1 MRLLLACVLLAC
13 VRRSTGWVT
22 KTIGS
27 SKFPMRWSVPESNED
42 AAGLGAGISW
52 AIADD
57 FGEKMVPLFKEND
70 FRLGY
75 DFVTAESLND
85 ALQRAMFQWASNHKY
100 LNFFNV
106 SDKCTAAEGKDCAV
120 AELYIHAGAGG
131 EEFQWAPVKVFQTF
145 NSTSGAR
152 VRTTAGESIDAR
164 AIVKSEVKFFTDH
177 PVEAPDFR
185 LGRQCFYL
193 DETFCEPFHRE
204 QRKYDLKLM
213 VEVVCFV
220 IWAIAFLMAVK
231 RLLEYVVGYCQ
242 KGWEGVKM
250 IMRVHASH
258 ILYSYFTM
266 LMLIFPPA
274 FYWVALYPCFLCVSF
289 ESIATGAIGQVLGF
303 EYNDAPDVTNYK
315 STERMSADVCKKP
328 HEYIAESSA
337 DTASVVRTPSN
348 FAANYCLTGSDLDG
362 LYHLYPLCSG
372 ARVIPGCLRSKT
384 NLGFLRVGLAFGLP
398 FVVTSLVIFVG
409 VAVLRRVE
417 KRASEDV
424 KKRLAVNAFATSSPV
439 KVPKR
444 RQSLGGKILSRFSG
458 RSSSRAGLPRK
469 PSDARPHSVSSS
481 TMAQQP
487 AHAPAEADYDN
498 LVARRV

>member
-1 MRLLLACVLLAC
+1 MSPRPAASRDSRARARS
-13 VRRSTGWVT
+13 RRAQ
-22 KTIGS
+22 
-27 SKFPMRWSVPESNED
+27 

-242 KGWEGVKM
+242 KGTRRESTARAPHLRRGVA
-250 IMRVHASH
+250 R
-258 ILYSYFTM
+258 
-266 LMLIFPPA
+266 
-274 FYWVALYPCFLCVSF
+274 
-289 ESIATGAIGQVLGF
+289 
-303 EYNDAPDVTNYK
+303 
-315 STERMSADVCKKP
+315 
-328 HEYIAESSA
+328 
-337 DTASVVRTPSN
+337 
-348 FAANYCLTGSDLDG
+348 AA
-362 LYHLYPLCSG
+362 
-372 ARVIPGCLRSKT
+372 R
-384 NLGFLRVGLAFGLP
+384 
-398 FVVTSLVIFVG
+398 LVI
-409 VAVLRRVE
+409 
-417 KRASEDV
+417 
-424 KKRLAVNAFATSSPV
+424 
-439 KVPKR
+439 
-444 RQSLGGKILSRFSG
+444 Q
-458 RSSSRAGLPRK
+458 LPRCR
-469 PSDARPHSVSSS
+469 DALQRGCGG
-481 TMAQQP
+481 
-487 AHAPAEADYDN
+487 
-498 LVARRV
+498 VARRLGGRQDDHARARVSHPVLVLHNAHAHLPARLLLGCALPVLPLRLVRVNRHRGNRTSPGL